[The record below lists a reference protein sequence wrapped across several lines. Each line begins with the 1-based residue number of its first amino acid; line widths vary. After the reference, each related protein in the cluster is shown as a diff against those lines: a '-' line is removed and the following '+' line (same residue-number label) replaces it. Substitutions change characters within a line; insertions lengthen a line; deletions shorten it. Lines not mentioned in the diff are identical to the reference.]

1 MRLTLTSSTRPALA
15 TMLLCLLLAACGG
28 GGSTGNDDG
37 DGGNNPPP
45 GGGNNNPT
53 PVAALQV
60 SMLSTGDGYG
70 NDLNSFS
77 PGTGHLS
84 LGGTVT
90 WNNAS
95 GVVHNVTFQTA
106 GAPDNVANLT
116 SGGATRTFG
125 TEGTFSYQCTNHPGM
140 SGSIV
145 VHP

>member
-1 MRLTLTSSTRPALA
+1 MRILDRATRRRVAA
-15 TMLLCLLLAACGG
+15 AAIAFIAAAACGG
-28 GGSTGNDDG
+28 DGSTGNDDT
-37 DGGNNPPP
+37 GGNTGP
-45 GGGNNNPT
+45 GPGNNTPT

-70 NDLNSFS
+70 NDINSFS
-77 PGTGHLS
+77 PGTGHVTLN
-84 LGGTVT
+84 GTVT

-95 GVVHNVTFQTA
+95 GVIHNVTFQTA
-106 GAPDNVANLT
+106 GSPANVANLA

-125 TEGTFSYQCTNHPGM
+125 TEGTFNYQCTNHPGM